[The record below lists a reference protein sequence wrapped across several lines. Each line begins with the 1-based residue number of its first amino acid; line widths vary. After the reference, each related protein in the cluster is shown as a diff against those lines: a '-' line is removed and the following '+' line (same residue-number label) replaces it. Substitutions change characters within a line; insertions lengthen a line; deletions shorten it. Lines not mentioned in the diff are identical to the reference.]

1 MHQVSIYIKGQ
12 AHVTVSETVSN
23 RQDIHPK
30 GDEQGNMAVPQTVG
44 AYPMNA
50 SHRRMAVDDT
60 PNGIPSEWVTVP
72 AKDKVRHNVTALHA
86 APAFEIFKRERI
98 EGYRTPARLGLGGR

>member
-1 MHQVSIYIKGQ
+1 MHQVSIYAKSQ
-12 AHVTVSETVSN
+12 AHVTMPETVSN

-30 GDEQGNMAVPQTVG
+30 GDKQGNMAVTQTVG

-60 PNGIPSEWVTVP
+60 PNGIPSERVTVP
-72 AKDKVRHNVTALHA
+72 AKNKIRHNVTALHA

-98 EGYRTPARLGLGGR
+98 EGYRTFASLGLGGR